1 MFGKTQYT
9 NICLIQISKQ
19 CEWNYNGRGY
29 EAQILA
35 GPAWVAVFTIT
46 GLLIGFAS
54 DRIRESAFGRHRLM
68 AFGFFVFSISL
79 LLMGCSQYYWQLV
92 LLRMGIAVG
101 MLTLSST
108 NQSNNIHCIG
118 YNHLVMT

>member
-1 MFGKTQYT
+1 MHANSSYS
-9 NICLIQISKQ
+9 IHSLQILSVIFFQTSTQ

-54 DRIRESAFGRHRLM
+54 DRIRESSFGRHRLM
-68 AFGFFVFSISL
+68 AFGFFVFSICL

-101 MLTLSST
+101 MQIL
-108 NQSNNIHCIG
+108 
-118 YNHLVMT
+118 